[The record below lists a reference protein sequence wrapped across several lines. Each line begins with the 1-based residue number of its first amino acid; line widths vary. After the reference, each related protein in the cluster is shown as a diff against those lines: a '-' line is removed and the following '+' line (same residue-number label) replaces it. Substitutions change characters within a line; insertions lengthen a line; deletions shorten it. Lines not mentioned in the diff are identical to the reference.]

1 MDALMAGLVL
11 GALCLAGDR
20 TPWLAAILADR
31 YRATHGLVI
40 AAAALAFIGNYALGA
55 LGGVIVAPL
64 LSPEARGLLLALSLI
79 LAGLGVSWR
88 QKAPDRL
95 AGWQFG
101 AFGTSALG
109 LAIMVF
115 GDRMQLVVVAL
126 AARSPL
132 PWLAAVGA
140 SLGALAVV
148 VPAILNG
155 EARWVALPRRL
166 LCIASAAIL
175 MLSGIVIALRSIA
188 LI

>member
-31 YRATHGLVI
+31 YRATRGLVV

-55 LGGVIVAPL
+55 LGGMIVAPL

-95 AGWQFG
+95 AGWRFG

-109 LAIMVF
+109 LAIMIF
-115 GDRMQLVVVAL
+115 GDRMQFVVVAL

-132 PWLAAVGA
+132 PWLATVGA

-155 EARWVALPRRL
+155 EARWIALPHRL
-166 LCIASAAIL
+166 LCIASATIL
-175 MLSGIVIALRSIA
+175 TLSGIVIGLRSIA